1 MSKKRKS
8 QKSNLRKYTR
18 KKSKKNRI
26 MKGGMEKEQLDC
38 YITDMLDDSNYISNT
53 LNITIDTLNLNQS
66 NPIIILQDFEKI
78 FISKHLIPTLLKNDI
93 FIKFLLSIKETQVIL
108 IIFFFS
114 ILIYNSYLESTY
126 NSREIPG
133 KLRSKKNALP
143 HHVFKKLPKKTQKR
157 LVAETKEIPIPECEW
172 DSD

>member
-1 MSKKRKS
+1 MGSKKMSKRKS

-18 KKSKKNRI
+18 KKSKKSKKNRI

-53 LNITIDTLNLNQS
+53 LNLTIDTLNSNQS

-93 FIKFLLSIKETQVIL
+93 FIKFLLSLKEKQVIF

-114 ILIYNSYLESTY
+114 ILIYNLYLESTY
-126 NSREIPG
+126 NSHPG
-133 KLRSKKNALP
+133 KLRSIMDW
-143 HHVFKKLPKKTQKR
+143 FKRSYVQIKLNDIAGYSK
-157 LVAETKEIPIPECEW
+157 
-172 DSD
+172 

>member
-1 MSKKRKS
+1 MGSKNIKMSKRKS

-26 MKGGMEKEQLDC
+26 MKGGMEKELLDC

-53 LNITIDTLNLNQS
+53 LNLTIDTLNSNQS

-93 FIKFLLSIKETQVIL
+93 FIKFLLSIKETQLIL
-108 IIFFFS
+108 IIFLFS
-114 ILIYNSYLESTY
+114 ILIYNI
-126 NSREIPG
+126 N
-133 KLRSKKNALP
+133 
-143 HHVFKKLPKKTQKR
+143 
-157 LVAETKEIPIPECEW
+157 
-172 DSD
+172 